1 MRPLEPID
9 TRNLFAPLHAE
20 LMTLLHAL
28 TAEEWEKQTVAPA
41 WRVRDVAA
49 HLLET
54 RLRRLSRQRDGH
66 SIAPDRPLV
75 EWLNDLNATWVAV
88 ARRFS
93 PGVIADLLDATGPTS
108 IAFLESLPL
117 HAPAPFGVA
126 WAGEAESENWFDIG
140 REYTEQWHHQMQIRD
155 AVGAPLVL
163 LEPRW
168 LEPLLEISVRVFNG
182 LPDTLVFE
190 VDGYRFSVV
199 GGRVHRGA
207 APSPAATVRTDADTA
222 WRMLYHALSRDEILA
237 RVTISGDAAA
247 AEPLLQA
254 RSVMV

>member
-20 LMTLLHAL
+20 LMTILRAL

-49 HLLET
+49 HLLDT
-54 RLRRLSRQRDGH
+54 QLRRLSLQRDGH
-66 SIAPDRPLV
+66 ARAPDKPLV
-75 EWLNDLNATWVAV
+75 EFLNELNATWVTA

-93 PGVIADLLDATGPTS
+93 TRVIVDLLDVTGRTFA
-108 IAFLESLPL
+108 AFIEALPL
-117 HAPAPFGVA
+117 HDRAIFGVA

-140 REYTEQWHHQMQIRD
+140 REYTEWWHHQMQIRD
-155 AVGAPLVL
+155 AVGAPLL
-163 LEPRW
+163 LESKW
-168 LEPLLEISVRVFNG
+168 LDPLLEISVRVFRG
-182 LPDTLVFE
+182 IPDTLVFD
-190 VDGYRFSVV
+190 VDGRAFSVA
-199 GGRVHRGA
+199 GGEVYRDA
-207 APSPAATVRTDADTA
+207 APSPAAIVRTDANTA

-247 AEPLLQA
+247 AEPLLRA